1 MKSILKEKRIKL
13 PQGEGGGLSS
23 SVSGVRWAQPD
34 QDLQTH
40 NSAPSKSSTTPRQK
54 DLRDL
59 RTLQECVKFL
69 NQWKQEVERVCKPGG
84 GAVPV
89 CSSSGESAAE
99 PHSLEQCRKL
109 ILQWADELKN
119 VNTLFNEFEERSE
132 KEAFWE
138 TKENKADS
146 AMEAEERIME
156 WAKELQTVSES
167 CGVMREEL
175 AQTLRQL
182 ELKKKKLLTLL
193 PFLEFV
199 TWSLLKHDQ
208 GLVPQVW
215 LLCKQR
221 TWKTETPKYIPNSV
235 WTWICS
241 AAVDVSLDPLTNH
254 RWLQVSDDRKRVQE
268 ALGETEA
275 EFSGQRFD
283 GWPCVLGWQ
292 GFSTGRH
299 YWEVELANSG
309 YWRLGVTT
317 ATSKR
322 HGRAPMSPCQ
332 GFWVLWKSTRQFYA
346 CTKPETPLPLSL
358 VPKRVGVYLDIEEGQ
373 VSFYN
378 AESRSHIYTFT
389 GHFKEKLYPL
399 FAPLDGRTLMTLWSP
414 ENAPEL

>member
-13 PQGEGGGLSS
+13 LEGEGGSLGSS
-23 SVSGVRWAQPD
+23 GSAVRWAQPD

-40 NSAPSKSSTTPRQK
+40 SSAPSKSSSAPRQK
-54 DLRDL
+54 DLGDL
-59 RTLQECVKFL
+59 RSLQECVKFL
-69 NQWKQEVERVCKPGG
+69 RQWKQEVERVCKPGG
-84 GAVPV
+84 GALPV
-89 CSSSGESAAE
+89 SSSANGAAE
-99 PHSLEQCRKL
+99 PRSLEQCRKL
-109 ILQWADELKN
+109 VLQWADDLRN
-119 VNTLFNEFEERSE
+119 VHTLFSECEERQE
-132 KEAFWE
+132 KDACWE

-146 AMEAEERIME
+146 AVEAEQRIME

-175 AQTLRQL
+175 AQILRQL

-193 PFLEFV
+193 PFLEFI
-199 TWSLLKHDQ
+199 TWSLLRHDQ

-235 WTWICS
+235 WSWICS
-241 AAVDVSLDPLTNH
+241 AAVDISLDPLTNH

-268 ALGETEA
+268 ALGETEV
-275 EFSGQRFD
+275 EPNLQRFD

-292 GFSTGRH
+292 GFSSGRH
-299 YWEVELANSG
+299 YWEVKVANNG

-317 ATSKR
+317 ASSKR
-322 HGRAPMSPCQ
+322 HGRLPMSPCQ
-332 GFWVLWKSTRQFYA
+332 GFWVIWRSTRQFYA
-346 CTKPETPLPLSL
+346 CTKPETPLPLTL
-358 VPKRVGVYLDIEEGQ
+358 VPKRVGIYLDFEEGQ

-378 AESRSHIYTFT
+378 AEARSHIYTFT

-414 ENAPEL
+414 EAPPET